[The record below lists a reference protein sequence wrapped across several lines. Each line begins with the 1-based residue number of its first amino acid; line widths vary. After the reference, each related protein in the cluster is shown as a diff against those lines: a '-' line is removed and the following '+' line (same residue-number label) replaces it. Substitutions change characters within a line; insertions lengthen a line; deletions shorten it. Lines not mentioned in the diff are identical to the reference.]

1 MKLNIP
7 NRITLIRLLL
17 MPVIVF
23 LYLAIFIPFNIF
35 IAAGVFVLAAS
46 TDFIDGMIARRKNMI
61 TDLGKF
67 LDPLVDKLL
76 NISVIILLV
85 VDSVMPSP
93 YGAIFAIII
102 ISRELI
108 IGGVRAVAASK
119 NIVIAADVWGKIK
132 TIVQTIAIVA
142 LMIVMGLCAQGL
154 PSNILIY
161 FEIVAYSL
169 AGAAVL
175 LTLISGIN
183 YIIKNKRVFE
193 E

>member
-1 MKLNIP
+1 
-7 NRITLIRLLL
+7 